1 MQLPIVRSAIAVLAA
16 LFVTSSGLAQGQTPE
31 LTPIRLISAPSD
43 DLRPVLYA
51 QKAGLFRRAG
61 LDVTL
66 QITSSGAVAT
76 QAVLG
81 GAMDIGKSNIAPLI
95 TAYAHGL
102 PFVLVAPSIVYK
114 PEWPLTGA
122 VMVVPSS
129 PLHSALDL
137 QGKTVACTALGDITY
152 LGIRAIIDNHGGDS
166 STVKWVELPTAAV
179 TAALEA
185 GRIDAGLVTEPSY
198 SEGMK
203 AGKLRQL
210 VDMLGDGGYARPILE
225 SAYYTTHAF
234 ADKNHD
240 ALARLAPVMAQANAY
255 SDTHNAE
262 TVPLW
267 AAVAGLDPAAAAQ
280 IHRTYSATVFDPR
293 GIQPVIDLAAKYHV
307 IPHGFDARDL
317 IAGEIHQPS

>member
-1 MQLPIVRSAIAVLAA
+1 MMVMKLLAA
-16 LFVTSSGLAQGQTPE
+16 FALAAFVLGGVAQGQTPA
-31 LTPIRLISAPSD
+31 LVPIRLISAPSD

-76 QAVLG
+76 QAVLA
-81 GAMDIGKSNIAPLI
+81 GAMDVGKSNIAPLI
-95 TAYAHGL
+95 TAYAHGI
-102 PFVLVAPSIVYK
+102 PFVIVAPSIVYK
-114 PEWPLTGA
+114 PDWPLTGA
-122 VMVVPSS
+122 VMVVPNS

-166 STVKWVELPTAAV
+166 STVKWVELPTASV

-198 SEGMK
+198 SEGLK
-203 AGKLRQL
+203 SGKTRQL
-210 VDMLGDGGYARPILE
+210 VDMLGSGGYARPILE
-225 SAYYTTHAF
+225 SAYYSTHAF
-234 ADKNHD
+234 ADKNRE
-240 ALARLAPVMAQANAY
+240 ALTRFAQIIEQANAY
-255 SDTHNAE
+255 SNTHNAE

-267 AAVAGLDPAAAAQ
+267 AALANLDPATAAA
-280 IHRTYSATVFDPR
+280 IHRTYSATAFDPR
-293 GIQPVIDLAAKYHV
+293 AIQPVIDLAARYKT
-307 IPHGFDARDL
+307 IPKAFDARDF
-317 IAGEIHQPS
+317 IAGEIKAAPGT